1 MENKFG
7 NISKLSLRTQCREE
21 KTVID
26 DLFFTA
32 PYKVMQPFPKTGGG
46 ISIMPLCASA
56 GIMEGDRQEF
66 TFHAGEGSDLE
77 ILSQS
82 FDKIHKMKDG
92 CAIRTVQADIE
103 KNAVLYYYP
112 QPVIP
117 YKDSAFE
124 STMEFRLADETS
136 RLFLLEIISCGRTA
150 RQERFAY
157 RKFASKVAVYRKNQL
172 IYRDNT
178 RYEPA
183 RMPMEET
190 GMYEGYTHLANI
202 FLSRIGKQNSSA
214 AADMTPL
221 VEKIHEILEQEPEC
235 DGGATKLAQGDL
247 AVRIFGHR
255 AQKLQEIAEEIKEC
269 YSSLS
274 GRM

>member
-7 NISKLSLRTQCREE
+7 NISKLSLRTQCREG

-46 ISIMPLCASA
+46 ISVMPLCASA

-66 TFHAGEGSDLE
+66 TFHIGEGSDLE

-82 FDKIHKMKDG
+82 FDKIHKMKKG
-92 CAIRTVQADIE
+92 RAIRSVKADIE
-103 KNAVLYYYP
+103 KNAVFYYYP

-124 STMEFRLADETS
+124 SNMEFRLEDETS
-136 RLFLLEIISCGRTA
+136 RLFLLEILSCGRIAHQEKFTY
-150 RQERFAY
+150 RQFI
-157 RKFASKVAVYRKNQL
+157 SKVTVYRNSRL

-178 RYEPA
+178 RYEPD

-190 GMYEGYTHLANI
+190 GMYEGYTHMASI
-202 FLSRIGKQNSSA
+202 YLSRIGKT
-214 AADMTPL
+214 DMTPL
-221 VEKIHEILEQEPEC
+221 QEEIWQILENEPEC
-235 DGGATKLAQGDL
+235 DGGVTKLAHGDL
-247 AVRIFGHR
+247 AIRIFGHR
-255 AQKLQEIAEEIKEC
+255 AQKLQEIAEKIKKG